1 MLKHATNENFNNLI
15 NENLVLVDFHATW
28 CGHCKMLTPIIEELA
43 NERSSVEFVKA
54 DVDELRDIARQ
65 YGIMSV
71 PTLILFKNGNIVSQK
86 SGFMPK
92 EILSDWINENI

>member
-1 MLKHATNENFNNLI
+1 MLKHATNETFNSLI

-28 CGHCKMLTPIIEELA
+28 CGPCKMLTPIIEELA
-43 NERSSVEFVKA
+43 NERSSVDFVKA

>member
-28 CGHCKMLTPIIEELA
+28 CGPCKMLTPIIEELA

>member
-1 MLKHATNENFNNLI
+1 MLKHATNETFNSLI
-15 NENLVLVDFHATW
+15 NENLVLVDFYATW
-28 CGHCKMLTPIIEELA
+28 CGPCKMLTPIIEELA

>member
-1 MLKHATNENFNNLI
+1 MLKHATNENFNSLI

-28 CGHCKMLTPIIEELA
+28 CGPCKMLTPIIEELA